1 HPLADADERGREN
14 AHRDEATEHSQ
25 LTRLARAA
33 RHGEVSEETAHE
45 LETTEEERPPCDQ
58 VRALRE
64 RVCHRRDQSAARE
77 PESAPQRVLERRVR
91 LVGTRCRSALHGDR
105 ERSEEHT
112 SELQ

>member
-1 HPLADADERGREN
+1 SHPLADADERGRED
-14 AHRDEATEHSQ
+14 AYRDEATEHSQ
-25 LTRLARAA
+25 VTRLARAA

-77 PESAPQRVLERRVR
+77 PESAPHRELRRRVR
-91 LVGTRCRSALHGDR
+91 HVGTRRRTATHADR
-105 ERSEEHT
+105 
-112 SELQ
+112 